1 MPKYLIELSDGRK
14 FQVEADAPPSEQDV
28 LAAIG
33 GQNAAP
39 AAAQAPQQPTAAGM
53 PFSRIGSA
61 VMGTIKNNPATAGA
75 IAGGLAAAPMT
86 AGASLLPAMAAS
98 GLGAAGGAGLGL
110 IAEQL
115 GTGKPRTAGSV
126 AGTMAAEGAMGAAGE
141 GIGRGLATIA
151 GKVAPHLSRAILK
164 PSKALQRE
172 YGQDELIESFLKEGV
187 PVGQSEKVGA
197 SAKASAGQ
205 ADQMIAAAEQAGAGP
220 VSMRDVAAPM
230 RPVVD
235 KAKLRVQL
243 GQGDETP
250 SIVGRIRAMR
260 GANPQG
266 IPLTVA
272 QDLKREA
279 QGQATRAFRAADA
292 GTVVND
298 IGAHTDK
305 AIATGLKTGIEKH
318 VPGVKDV
325 NAETQRLMGLEE
337 ALADA
342 ESRSPGF
349 MGTNPMTWLGAVA
362 PGTGSRIAFGTDRLS
377 RAPLPAAFKTALL
390 TLFGALQSEQEPN
403 GPQ

>member
-33 GQNAAP
+33 GQNPAP

-61 VMGTIKNNPATAGA
+61 VMGTIKNNPVSAGA

-205 ADQMIAAAEQAGAGP
+205 ADQMIADAQQAGAGP
-220 VSMRDVAAPM
+220 GEDRRVRLGVARRQHHANAGCLAAP
-230 RPVVD
+230 
-235 KAKLRVQL
+235 
-243 GQGDETP
+243 
-250 SIVGRIRAMR
+250 
-260 GANPQG
+260 
-266 IPLTVA
+266 
-272 QDLKREA
+272 
-279 QGQATRAFRAADA
+279 
-292 GTVVND
+292 
-298 IGAHTDK
+298 
-305 AIATGLKTGIEKH
+305 
-318 VPGVKDV
+318 
-325 NAETQRLMGLEE
+325 
-337 ALADA
+337 
-342 ESRSPGF
+342 
-349 MGTNPMTWLGAVA
+349 
-362 PGTGSRIAFGTDRLS
+362 
-377 RAPLPAAFKTALL
+377 
-390 TLFGALQSEQEPN
+390 
-403 GPQ
+403 